1 MRHSNPSEGRL
12 DGGYPEEG
20 WGSEDLAG
28 GGRATVSSFQLFQVY
43 LSCRAVCPDV
53 SPLSAGAMAEEDN
66 LHHWLNKVWHF
77 RPTWDHSFGQYLL
90 QGSPVAGWHCVTVI
104 TLLAFFLC
112 SIILLPPFLH
122 RCHSWINIL
131 YPRSISV
138 SVSRKFKP

>member
-1 MRHSNPSEGRL
+1 MRHSNPREGRL

-66 LHHWLNKVWHF
+66 LHH
-77 RPTWDHSFGQYLL
+77 
-90 QGSPVAGWHCVTVI
+90 
-104 TLLAFFLC
+104 
-112 SIILLPPFLH
+112 
-122 RCHSWINIL
+122 
-131 YPRSISV
+131 
-138 SVSRKFKP
+138 